1 MFHITYVSFN
11 LFWTVFWSFKEG
23 KLEKQLIHNV
33 WMMYTVFFIKSCVSM
48 YENFFEPLLYYK
60 FTSIWTWYIYQHLC
74 VCFSYF
80 SCKDMCKQKYIPD
93 NQQFFYHQWLLTMKY
108 CKRTQQLS
116 CDIFVEQKWW
126 SIIEFTQLAII
137 VQIFQYN
144 HQSIIMNKWLYKNL
158 HYILTCPWKESLK
171 FYL

>member
-1 MFHITYVSFN
+1 MFCCLLITESIKEIEQGILLCVSLVIIFMLYIFVSLTTVYRTTSMFHLTYVSFN

-48 YENFFEPLLYYK
+48 YEIFFEPLLYYK

-93 NQQFFYHQWLLTMKY
+93 NQYFFITNDYWPWNTVKGPNSNPVTFLLSKSDD
-108 CKRTQQLS
+108 Q
-116 CDIFVEQKWW
+116 
-126 SIIEFTQLAII
+126 
-137 VQIFQYN
+137 
-144 HQSIIMNKWLYKNL
+144 
-158 HYILTCPWKESLK
+158 
-171 FYL
+171 